1 MIRSILIHLI
11 YILYQLKDAG
21 YILSWRQTRLQIYY
35 LRYHQLIG
43 VVSAIKP
50 CNNKRKVTLS
60 VFYYAATVL
69 RIANT
74 IYVCFNIIPGILK
87 RFLKVP
93 GWVIIQHYEILHES
107 TKHAINVPH
116 CGGLF
121 EFVKAAV
128 NV

>member
-11 YILYQLKDAG
+11 NILYQLKDAG

-35 LRYHQLIG
+35 LRYHQLTG
-43 VVSAIKP
+43 VISAIKP

-69 RIANT
+69 SIATT
-74 IYVCFNIIPGILK
+74 IYDCFNITPGILK
-87 RFLKVP
+87 RFLKFS
-93 GWVIIQHYEILHES
+93 GWVLIQHYETLHES
-107 TKHAINVPH
+107 TKYAINVPYL
-116 CGGLF
+116 GGLF